1 MNVEF
6 YGEVS
11 EYTKRRVDKV
21 KKRSYARWLAALA
34 LLLAAAAVLAGI
46 FRAGWVALAVFAVL
60 LAALAAWMYFSPLK
74 KSMAKEKWLLR
85 ICVGEGYIRFV
96 QYRQGNGAERKRP
109 LQAVKRVI
117 KTHYCYY
124 IVFSDVASALICE
137 RAMLKSGTIEGFE
150 AQFAGKLQEKE
161 IP

>member
-11 EYTKRRVDKV
+11 EYTKKRADKV
-21 KKRSYARWLAALA
+21 KKRSYARWLAVLA
-34 LLLAAAAVLAGI
+34 LLLAVAAVLAGV
-46 FRAGWVALAVFAVL
+46 FRAGWIALAVFAVL
-60 LAALAAWMYFSPLK
+60 LAALAVWLYCSPLK

-85 ICVGEGYIRFV
+85 ISVGDGYIRFV
-96 QYRQGNGAERKRP
+96 QYGKGGERERKRP

-117 KTHYCYY
+117 RTDYCYY

-137 RAMLKSGTIEGFE
+137 PAMLKKGTLEDFE
-150 AQFAGKLQEKE
+150 AQFAGKLRVKE